1 MQRVKTYL
9 FEPRFH
15 FSRFQFNLAAFLF
28 AIIGFVLASY
38 LALVKLP
45 QVFAINDTTKTWTFN
60 TANAGNYTFDNT
72 LVTVD
77 DSGARPITGVNKLT
91 NPAFSSDTSSWS
103 LAAVSG
109 STTPAGWVIVPGN
122 STYSTTDFLAMK
134 YDAKCAATSDL
145 TTGLTS
151 PDSGYH
157 TYSDSGTAC
166 TAANSKAVVSVAS
179 GYPIAN
185 ISQTT
190 SATRCGTVT
199 VAGGAAHLI
208 TNNEY
213 MTIARDAEGQAA
225 NWSLGAVGSGYLF
238 AGHNDNAPALALPAS
253 TTDTGNNRCAYTDA
267 AGTTEAP
274 SPCPSNTANGTSGN
288 TQNQVRVLTLSNGSP
303 IWDIAGNVWEWTN
316 DTVLRK
322 NQPLAWNGTTNVEN
336 AWGWSDYASGSSG
349 TYLRNYKAGSTLLQV
364 NAEPAGG
371 YAHNANYGIG
381 RIYHYSS
388 STDTDTTVYG
398 FLRGGNWNSY
408 SYAGAFTLNLSNTP
422 SNAYYNL
429 GFRCASAPVAISQS
443 FSSSSGRAGG
453 GNTITIGSYTD
464 AKLTQS
470 VNVGDTSTYDFST
483 YVYDSTAGN
492 VGGTVSSSIAQLYY
506 NGATV
511 TTTYTSAGSGWW
523 KLSGTITGANASREF
538 GLLVKTGKTII
549 TDDFTLS
556 KNGTYSV
563 YTTTAYTNAQVSS
576 WDSFAASVTASGNAS
591 VGYQICLDNGSACSY
606 SSGSRWQYYTG
617 GVWTNASDATQ
628 HNTAAQLTTA
638 AMQALSVTSQKISVK
653 AIMAFGGSDTPSIS
667 NIQIGLTTDTTPPN
681 NPTSITMKKNVSA
694 SGTMTANDWTN
705 DSSPYLSWPA
715 ATDLPPG
722 GSGMKGYCL
731 FITSGNTNPNLRTSV
746 SDYLPDNTA
755 STLDSVHIS
764 SADTQC
770 GNGAGFLV
778 STNSIDFATT
788 KYRGTAIS
796 RSWLTSSNTAYYIY
810 IKSVDNAGNIGSDPN
825 TSFYFRF
832 DNTVPINPSY
842 LSLPGDWVATKSA
855 SLLWASSGSD
865 GPSDTNSGI
874 AGLQYRIGSSGTW
887 YGDSHS
893 GTQDNTD
900 LLANDGTYST
910 QQYPDFANLADGSNI
925 IYLRTWDIAGNV
937 STSYVSAALK
947 INTTSPSAPR
957 NLAVTPSDNTT
968 NSYAFSWDDPSAF
981 TGQASNLKFC
991 YTVNTVPTSTNCNY
1005 TSSGANTL
1013 SADAF
1018 ATQPGTNTLYL
1029 VAKDEAGNINYD
1041 SYTSVTFTYSGS
1053 APGIPRNVDVSDISI
1068 KSTSNWKL
1076 TVSWDVPS
1084 SVGAGVSSY
1093 KIYRSTTNTTCSA
1106 NPSSF
1111 TQMGT
1116 TAGTSYSDTGLS
1128 QVAYYYCVKAC
1139 DSASNCSAVSSTVTK
1154 TPTGKYFTAA
1164 SLTSDPTA
1172 GSITTKKATITWST
1186 DRGSDSK
1193 VAFGTSTGSYGS
1205 DEVSNSSQVT
1215 SHTINL
1221 TNLKAGTTY
1230 YYKAKWTDEDG
1241 NMGTSDE
1248 KTFSTDAA
1256 PTVKDVSAKNI
1267 GLAGATIQFTSKG
1280 ASKVKIYYGT
1290 TTGFGGAKEVST
1302 STTETTYTAELTGL
1316 DDGTKYYYKL
1326 NTFDSESGEYEGTI
1340 LDFTTLPRPRI
1351 SSVRIQE
1358 VKGTAQPTILVS
1370 WITNTEVSSIVTY
1383 YPEGKASDARDE
1395 VNIALTSGEHKMFV
1409 KGLYP
1414 QTDYI
1419 LVVKG
1424 RDKIGTEASSNTQR
1438 VTTATDT
1445 RPPSILNVK
1454 IEGGVVP
1461 PVGGAGQE
1469 SIAQLVVSWDTDEPG
1484 TSQVEFGEGTGDVYS
1499 QKTQEDSNLTLNH
1512 LVVMS
1517 NLTPSKV
1524 YHLRTISKDKA
1535 GNEGKSIDS
1544 VTITPKST
1552 QSALDLVVGNL
1563 SEVFGFLQNV
1573 NK

>member
-1 MQRVKTYL
+1 MWRVKKYL

-15 FSRFQFNLAAFLF
+15 FSRFQFNLAAIFF
-28 AIIGFVLASY
+28 AIVGFVLASY
-38 LALVKLP
+38 LALIKLP

-60 TANAGNYTFDNT
+60 TANAGNYTYDNT
-72 LVTVD
+72 LVTID
-77 DSGARPITGVNKLT
+77 DSGGRPVTGVNKLV

-109 STTPAGWVIVPGN
+109 STTPAGWVIAPGDSN
-122 STYSTTDFLAMK
+122 YSTSDFLVMK

-185 ISQTT
+185 ISQTN
-190 SATRCGTVT
+190 SITRCSNVT

-208 TNNEY
+208 TNNEW
-213 MTIARDAEGQAA
+213 MTVARNAEAQAS

-303 IWDIAGNVWEWTN
+303 IWDIAGNVWEWTS
-316 DTVLRK
+316 DTIQGK
-322 NQPLAWNGTTNVEN
+322 DQPTGITPGFNWREFTALTTYGTL
-336 AWGWSDYASGSSG
+336 
-349 TYLRNYKAGSTLLQV
+349 TYDKVRPLSTSYD
-364 NAEPAGG
+364 AT
-371 YAHNANYGIG
+371 YGVG
-381 RIYHYSS
+381 RIYSDGTGS
-388 STDTDTTVYG
+388 NTTVYG
-398 FLRGGNWNSY
+398 FLRGGAWSDTG
-408 SYAGAFTLNLSNTP
+408 YAGAFASNLSGAP
-422 SNAYYNL
+422 GGAYNGL
-429 GFRCASAPVAISQS
+429 GFRCASGPVAISQS
-443 FSSSSGRAGG
+443 FSSSSGRTGG

-483 YVYDSTAGN
+483 YVYDNTAGN

-511 TTTYTSAGSGWW
+511 TTTYTDAGSGWW

-538 GLLVKTGKTII
+538 GLFVKTGKTIK

-563 YTTTAYTNAQVSS
+563 YNTTAYTNAQVSS
-576 WDSFAASVTASGNAS
+576 WDSFAASVTATGNAS

-617 GVWTNASDATQ
+617 GVWTNATDATQ
-628 HNTAAQLTTA
+628 HNTAAQLTQA

-653 AIMAFGGSDTPSIS
+653 AIMAFGGTDTPAIS
-667 NIQIGLTTDTTPPN
+667 TIQIGLTTDTTPPN
-681 NPTSITMKKNVSA
+681 NPTSLSMKKNVSA

-705 DSSPYLSWPA
+705 DSSPYLSWSS

-731 FITSGNTNPNLRTSV
+731 FITSGNTNPNLQTAV

-788 KYRGTAIS
+788 KYRGTAIG

-832 DNTVPINPSY
+832 DNTVPVNPSY

-925 IYLRTWDIAGNV
+925 IYLRTWDTAGNV
-937 STSYVSAALK
+937 STSYVSSALK

-991 YTVNTVPTSTNCNY
+991 YTVNTVPTSTTCNY

-1013 SADAF
+1013 AADAF

-1029 VAKDEAGNINYD
+1029 AAKDEAGNINYD

-1068 KSTSNWKL
+1068 KATSNWKL
-1076 TVSWDVPS
+1076 AVSWDAPS

-1093 KIYRSTTNTTCSA
+1093 KVYRSTTNTTCSA
-1106 NPSSF
+1106 NFSSF
-1111 TQMGT
+1111 TQVGT
-1116 TAGTSYSDTGLS
+1116 TAGTSYSEAGLT

-1164 SLTSDPTA
+1164 SLTSGPTA

-1193 VAFGTSTGSYGS
+1193 VAYGTSTGSYGS

-1256 PTVKDVSAKNI
+1256 PTVKDVAAKNI
-1267 GLAGATIQFTSKG
+1267 GLSGAIIQFTSKG
-1280 ASKVKIYYGT
+1280 SSKVKIYYGT

-1326 NTFDSESGEYEGTI
+1326 NTFDSESSEYEGTI

-1383 YPEGKASDARDE
+1383 YPDGKAADARDE

-1424 RDKIGTEASSNTQR
+1424 RDKIGTEATSNTQR

-1445 RPPSILNVK
+1445 RPPSIMNVK
-1454 IEGGVVP
+1454 IEGGVIP

-1484 TSQVEFGEGTGDVYS
+1484 TSQVEFGEGTGDTYA
-1499 QKTQEDSNLTLNH
+1499 QKTQEDSNLTMNH